1 MKYYYSRENRV
12 IETEELLRKYGS
24 FVAVPQ
30 LGIYEL
36 SVQPDY
42 VPVGF
47 NPVGAGVYYPVKS
60 YEDMQ
65 NAAITALIAAGYS
78 KEEAVA
84 LLA

>member
-1 MKYYYSRENRV
+1 MKYYYKKEERI

-47 NPVGAGVYYPVKS
+47 NPVSDGVYYPVRS
-60 YEDMQ
+60 YESMQ
-65 NAAITALIAAGYS
+65 SAAVDALIAAGYS
-78 KEEAVA
+78 KEEATG
-84 LLA
+84 LLT